1 MVRVA
6 FLLIY
11 PKKQIKRENFN
22 FVTGC
27 LTYKMFGPK
36 NYQLQQREACKYEL
50 NYFTVNSIGSFY
62 LFSYGISELLWKC
75 SYLLTWSKE
84 TKAINLKNRK
94 RKKLENRFQSFSM
107 ILAGCTIR
115 SDISSNISFCTWKR
129 QP

>member
-1 MVRVA
+1 MIKRIATQFESKNLILGTQLLELLHSTNNLVRVA

-62 LFSYGISELLWKC
+62 LFSYGISELL
-75 SYLLTWSKE
+75 
-84 TKAINLKNRK
+84 
-94 RKKLENRFQSFSM
+94 
-107 ILAGCTIR
+107 
-115 SDISSNISFCTWKR
+115 
-129 QP
+129 